1 MLMLLLLGVV
11 FDQREK
17 RIPNHLILFGLIAGL
32 FLNMYEQGLSGIIVS
47 IQGLATGIALLFI
60 PFALKGMGAGDVKL
74 LGMVGAF
81 KGALF
86 AFHAFLAMALW
97 GGLIAV
103 ILLIGRRQL
112 GKTLKRMWT
121 GLLLHLFKV
130 QKLQETIETR
140 NSGISFP
147 YALAIALGAL
157 SAYFIKW

>member
-1 MLMLLLLGVV
+1 MTTAVI
-11 FDQREK
+11 FDQREQ
-17 RIPNHLILFGLIAGL
+17 RIPNALILVGLILGL
-32 FLNMYEQGLSGIIVS
+32 GWNIYSSGLSGIVFS
-47 IQGLATGIALLFI
+47 LQGLAAGIALLFI

-97 GGLIAV
+97 GGLIAF
-103 ILLIGRRQL
+103 ILLIGSRQL